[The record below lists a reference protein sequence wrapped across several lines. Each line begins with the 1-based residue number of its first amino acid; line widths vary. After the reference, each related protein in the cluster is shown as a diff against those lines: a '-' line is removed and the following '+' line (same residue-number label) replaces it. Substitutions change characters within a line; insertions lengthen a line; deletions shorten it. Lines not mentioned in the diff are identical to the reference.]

1 MADSPKVNKIPPKK
15 LQPSN
20 LLPRSDGSSADV
32 VDGAGFVGVVGA
44 AVVLV
49 LLDVV
54 VEVLVVAS
62 DVVVV
67 EVVEDVVAGVVFGVV
82 SELVVVEVVVVVVV
96 VELPSGAK
104 EVLNLGLMVVAGSS
118 GSTS

>member
-1 MADSPKVNKIPPKK
+1 M
-15 LQPSN
+15 
-20 LLPRSDGSSADV
+20 
-32 VDGAGFVGVVGA
+32 
-44 AVVLV
+44 
-49 LLDVV
+49 
-54 VEVLVVAS
+54 VAS

-96 VELPSGAK
+96 VVELPSGAK